1 MGNLGVLERLLMN
14 VLWDSGESLPATD
27 LRDRLLTPA
36 AVAASKKPL
45 ATTTV
50 LTVLS
55 RLETKGFVTRDR
67 DARPHRYRAVTTRAE
82 HTAELMHE
90 VLGSAPDRQAAL
102 ARFIG
107 NVSPAEAEALRHLL
121 GTIRT
126 STPATNTSSA
136 STSSTSTSTS
146 TSTIRRE

>member
-1 MGNLGVLERLLMN
+1 MGSLGELERLLMD
-14 VLWDSGESLPATD
+14 VLWEAEESLPAND
-27 LRDRLLTPA
+27 LRDRLLTPTTA
-36 AVAASKKPL
+36 TARRKPL

-67 DARPHRYRAVTTRAE
+67 DTRPHRYRAVATRAE

-107 NVSPAEAEALRHLL
+107 DVTPQEADVLRLLL
-121 GTIRT
+121 GTA
-126 STPATNTSSA
+126 PLV
-136 STSSTSTSTS
+136 
-146 TSTIRRE
+146 RE

>member
-1 MGNLGVLERLLMN
+1 MGNLGVLERLLMD
-14 VLWDSGESLPATD
+14 VLWDTGQSLPANE

-36 AVAASKKPL
+36 AAAASRKRL

-55 RLETKGFVTRDR
+55 RLENKGFVSRDR
-67 DARPHRYRAVTTRAE
+67 GSRPHLYRAVTTRAE
-82 HTAELMHE
+82 HTAELMLE

-107 NVSPAEAEALRHLL
+107 NVSPQEADSLRLL
-121 GTIRT
+121 L
-126 STPATNTSSA
+126 SPASA
-136 STSSTSTSTS
+136 ASDGA
-146 TSTIRRE
+146 RETGHE

>member
-1 MGNLGVLERLLMN
+1 MGNLGVLERLLMD
-14 VLWDSGESLPATD
+14 VLWDSGQALPANE

-36 AVAASKKPL
+36 AVAASRKPL

-67 DARPHRYRAVTTRAE
+67 GSRPHLYRAVRTRAE

-107 NVSPAEAEALRHLL
+107 NVTPQEAESLRLLLSPAAGE
-121 GTIRT
+121 
-126 STPATNTSSA
+126 
-136 STSSTSTSTS
+136 
-146 TSTIRRE
+146 

>member
-1 MGNLGVLERLLMN
+1 MD
-14 VLWDSGESLPATD
+14 VLWDSVDPLAAND

-36 AVAASKKPL
+36 AAAARRKPL

-55 RLETKGFVTRDR
+55 RLETKGFVSRDR
-67 DARPHRYRAVTTRAE
+67 GSRPHRYQAMSTRAE

-107 NVSPAEAEALRHLL
+107 DVTPQEAATLRRLL
-121 GTIRT
+121 DAAPRVH
-126 STPATNTSSA
+126 
-136 STSSTSTSTS
+136 
-146 TSTIRRE
+146 E

>member
-1 MGNLGVLERLLMN
+1 MN
-14 VLWDSGESLPATD
+14 VLWDTGLSLSAND
-27 LRDRLLTPA
+27 LRDRLLDPA
-36 AVAASKKPL
+36 ATAASRKPL

-55 RLETKGFVTRDR
+55 RLEHKGFVTRDR
-67 DARPHRYRAVTTRAE
+67 GSRPHLYRAVTTSAE

-107 NVSPAEAEALRHLL
+107 NVSPQEAEALRQLL
-121 GTIRT
+121 GAETLD
-126 STPATNTSSA
+126 
-136 STSSTSTSTS
+136 
-146 TSTIRRE
+146 RE